1 MKLSRSAQIW
11 LWLTVLAAGV
21 FLAASLPAAATS
33 LTGDPTRTRLAVVLL
48 ALAVV
53 AQHFPLVL
61 APGRTVTPAPAVYF
75 AAALQF
81 GPAGAALLVAA
92 GHALGGA
99 SDALR
104 RRHAAGRLYSW
115 QSLLFNAA
123 QRALSAAVGG
133 GVYAALLGGGV
144 TGTPPHALE
153 QPASLWAVPA
163 AAAAMYLANT
173 FAVAVMVGLQR
184 GRHLVTV
191 WWEGRRDDALQSAAL
206 YLVGLMAAAT
216 AAQHFWVPLA
226 MSGPAAAIY
235 LSLRR
240 TLQYRAAAEAA
251 EREQRE
257 KGALLNST
265 QEGIFGLDLEGRCTF
280 INPAAAALLG
290 YGPSDLLGRPMHAVL
305 HPTCV
310 AHGRRAGDPGAAT
323 GGGSA
328 PDPEACSLLAAS
340 RDANA
345 GRSGRLEDVQ
355 LWRADGRAFP
365 ASYSAAPIVDDGQVS
380 GTVVTFAD
388 LTTRKLA
395 ETALRE
401 ARDAALDASRAK
413 SAFLANMSHEI
424 RTPMN
429 AILGM
434 AELLAETPLTVDQRE
449 YVGMFQRAGDA
460 LLEMLNDILDLS
472 KVEAGQLDLEL
483 QAFDPT
489 ELLEDVAEVL
499 AVPAHAKQLELIC
512 EVAPGLPAGVV
523 GDAKRL
529 RQVLLNLLGNAV
541 KFTERGEVA
550 LHVQVVAGPEAPQ
563 AAGAP
568 RVVLGFVIRDTG
580 IGIPPDKL
588 AAIFDPFT
596 QADASTT
603 RRYGGTGLGLAI
615 VKRLVGL
622 MGGTIRIDSVPGEGS
637 TFTVLVPFSV
647 AVGTGIAG
655 AAAPGGAT
663 EEIDLSWARVLVVD
677 DHAPNRLVLNRHLTA
692 LGASV
697 EEAGGGAAAL
707 TALRAALAGGAPYD
721 LVLLDRRMPDL
732 DGFDVIAQVRQDAGS
747 DAAVIA
753 RTVLLLTSDERAG
766 DAVRAQALGLAG
778 TLVKPVRRAAL
789 LAAVTVHCRRPNRE
803 RPASGVDPILLPG
816 PPPATSLVLPPALSP
831 ATPAGPGT
839 PPAPHRRRLL
849 LADDSTD
856 NRRLVQ
862 LYLRQQPYDLTQAE
876 DGADAVEAFRAG
888 VFDLVL
894 MDVHMPVLDG
904 LAATRALRAWEREQ
918 GRTPTPVVALTASAM
933 PEDVRR
939 ALDAGCDAHLAKP
952 VKKQILLAAIERYAR
967 PLVAAAA

>member
-1 MKLSRSAQIW
+1 MKLSRSAQVW
-11 LWLTVLAAGV
+11 LWLTVLAAGA
-21 FLAASLPAAATS
+21 FLAATFPAAAAA
-33 LTGDPTRTRLAVVLL
+33 LFGDPARARLAIVLL
-48 ALAVV
+48 ALAIV

-92 GHALGGA
+92 GQTIGGV

-104 RRHAAGRLYSW
+104 RRRAAGRLYSW
-115 QSLLFNAA
+115 QGMLFNAA

-133 GVYAALLGGGV
+133 GVCAAV
-144 TGTPPHALE
+144 TGAGAAGAPPLAL
-153 QPASLWAVPA
+153 QQAASLWAVPA

-184 GRHLVTV
+184 GRPLFTV

-206 YLVGLMAAAT
+206 YLVGLIAAAT
-216 AAQHFWVPLA
+216 AGQHLWVPLA

-240 TLQYRAAAEAA
+240 TLQYREAAEAA

-290 YGPSDLLGRPMHAVL
+290 YGPNDLLGRPMHAVL
-305 HPTCV
+305 HPACG
-310 AHGRRAGDPGAAT
+310 APAGSAAVPAAAPGGGAA
-323 GGGSA
+323 
-328 PDPEACSLLAAS
+328 PEATACPVLAAA
-340 RDANA
+340 RDATA
-345 GRSGRLEDVQ
+345 GRSGRLEDVE
-355 LWRADGRAFP
+355 LWRADGSTFP
-365 ASYSAAPIVDDGQVS
+365 ASYSAAPIVDDGHVS

-395 ETALRE
+395 ETALRL

-434 AELLAETPLTVDQRE
+434 AELLAETPLTADQRE

-472 KVEAGQLDLEL
+472 KVESGQLELES

-499 AVPAHAKQLELIC
+499 AVPAHAKGLELIC
-512 EVAPGLPAGVV
+512 DVAPGLPACVV

-541 KFTERGEVA
+541 KFTERGEVS
-550 LHVQVVAGPEAPQ
+550 LHAQVVPDPGAAATAGSL
-563 AAGAP
+563 
-568 RVVLGFVIRDTG
+568 RVALGFVIRDTG
-580 IGIPPDKL
+580 IGIPADKL

-637 TFTVLVPFSV
+637 TFTVLVPLAV
-647 AVGTGIAG
+647 AVGTGTAG
-655 AAAPGGAT
+655 AADPQGAAGG
-663 EEIDLSWARVLVVD
+663 IDLSWARVLVVD
-677 DHAPNRLVLNRHLTA
+677 DHAANRLVLNRHLTA

-697 EEAGGGAAAL
+697 DEAGGGAAAL
-707 TALRAALAGGAPYD
+707 TALRAAPAGGTPYD

-732 DGFDVIAQVRQDAGS
+732 DGFDVIAQLRQDTGS

-753 RTVLLLTSDERAG
+753 RTVLLLTSDERAA
-766 DAVRAQALGLAG
+766 DAVRAEALGLAG

-789 LAAVTVHCRRPNRE
+789 LAAATVHCRRPGRE
-803 RPASGVDPILLPG
+803 RRAPG
-816 PPPATSLVLPPALSP
+816 PPPAPSLDLPPALAP
-831 ATPAGPGT
+831 ALAPALPAGPG
-839 PPAPHRRRLL
+839 APHRRRLL

-876 DGADAVEAFRAG
+876 DGAEALAAFRSGAY
-888 VFDLVL
+888 DLVL

-904 LAATRALRAWEREQ
+904 LAATRAIRAWEREQ
-918 GRTPTPVVALTASAM
+918 GRPPTPIVALTASAM

-939 ALDAGCDAHLAKP
+939 ALEAGCDAHLAKP
-952 VKKQILLAAIERYAR
+952 VKKQILLAAIERYA
-967 PLVAAAA
+967 PTLVAAA